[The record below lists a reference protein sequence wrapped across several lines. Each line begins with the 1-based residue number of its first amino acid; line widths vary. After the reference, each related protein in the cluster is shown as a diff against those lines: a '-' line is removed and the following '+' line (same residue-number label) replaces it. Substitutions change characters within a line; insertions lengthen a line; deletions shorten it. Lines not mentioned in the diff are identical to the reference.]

1 MSGVQKAAA
10 RGASPPCG
18 GLAVWLA
25 LAMLVVAPYA
35 RAQTGAQTGSQAA
48 RFEVTQYAIAAQLY
62 PSTHMLKAK
71 ARIEFVP
78 KADIT
83 SLFFDLHSALRV
95 EKVADAA
102 GQPLHFRQEGL
113 TLAVDLLNPASQGKP
128 SSITVDY
135 GGSLASADGSP
146 AEGLK
151 LAYVSSEG
159 SYLLYAGRWFPV
171 DADGVNRLAAAV
183 RITAPSHQIVCAF
196 AKGSASERQSFTVA
210 LSFQAR

>member
-1 MSGVQKAAA
+1 MAGKQSQSLRLCLKKQRRVIPQSEKQSQSRSASAEWGERA
-10 RGASPPCG
+10 RDTTNGS
-18 GLAVWLA
+18 
-25 LAMLVVAPYA
+25 
-35 RAQTGAQTGSQAA
+35 GAQTGSQAP

-78 KADIT
+78 KADVT

-102 GQPLHFRQEGL
+102 GQSLRFKQEGL

-135 GGSLASADGSP
+135 GGPLASAGGSP
-146 AEGLK
+146 VEGLK
-151 LAYVSSEG
+151 LAYVGPEG
-159 SYLLYAGRWFPV
+159 AYLLYPGRWFSV
-171 DADGVNRLAAAV
+171 NAYGVNRFAAAGPV
-183 RITAPSHQIVCAF
+183 TLPSDEIVIASGQAAAP
-196 AKGSASERQSFTVA
+196 ER
-210 LSFQAR
+210 